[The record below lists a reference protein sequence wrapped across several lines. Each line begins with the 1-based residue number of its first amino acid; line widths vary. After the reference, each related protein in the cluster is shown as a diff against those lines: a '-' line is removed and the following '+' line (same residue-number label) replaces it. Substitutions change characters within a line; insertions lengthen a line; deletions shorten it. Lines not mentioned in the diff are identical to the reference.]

1 MPKNVVVCC
10 DGTANQ
16 IAQNVTNVVKLY
28 SVLVYEPGRQV
39 AFYHPGL
46 GTMEPPGA
54 LTGLARKTTKLMGM
68 AFGYGL
74 ADDICNAYVFLMK
87 NYEPG
92 DRVFLFGF
100 SRGAYTVRAV
110 ASLLKMYGLIRKDN
124 ESMVPY
130 ATRLMLGIDRDRN
143 QHGGGEIDYFKLADQ
158 FRGILSSPCKP
169 WFVGVWDTVSSVG
182 WIENPLQ
189 LSYIANNPD
198 IEIGRH
204 AVSIDE
210 RRAFFRNHLWR
221 RPKDPDADFGP
232 KDIKQVWFAGD
243 HSDVGGGYA
252 EAETGLSKI
261 TFDWMIEEAVKAGLE
276 VDQAKVKEL
285 LGEGNSQYTAPNPN
299 AAAHDSLRGWWNI
312 AEVVPKKHYD
322 WRTGKTGRRMNL
334 WARRTIPPASL
345 VHESAFQRT
354 GYRSRFPAD
363 AVAVKTREGDS
374 GANLT

>member
-1 MPKNVVVCC
+1 
-10 DGTANQ
+10 
-16 IAQNVTNVVKLY
+16 
-28 SVLVYEPGRQV
+28 
-39 AFYHPGL
+39 
-46 GTMEPPGA
+46 
-54 LTGLARKTTKLMGM
+54 
-68 AFGYGL
+68 
-74 ADDICNAYVFLMK
+74 
-87 NYEPG
+87 
-92 DRVFLFGF
+92 
-100 SRGAYTVRAV
+100 
-110 ASLLKMYGLIRKDN
+110 
-124 ESMVPY
+124 
-130 ATRLMLGIDRDRN
+130 
-143 QHGGGEIDYFKLADQ
+143 
-158 FRGILSSPCKP
+158 
-169 WFVGVWDTVSSVG
+169 VG